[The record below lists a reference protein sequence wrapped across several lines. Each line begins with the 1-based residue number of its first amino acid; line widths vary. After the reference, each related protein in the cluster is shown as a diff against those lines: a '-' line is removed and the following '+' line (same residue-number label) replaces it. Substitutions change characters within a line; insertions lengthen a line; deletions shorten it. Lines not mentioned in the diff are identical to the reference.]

1 MRDRADWEIHYHS
14 PDEVGAN
21 MAKFALH
28 SLATM
33 VHRNQV
39 IRIPGSV
46 PYLGSRLNVY
56 WQYFIPLLSC
66 IVGVH
71 FLLMLVVVVW
81 NTRAANDAGLGTYIA
96 GDNMNESL
104 ELILGPSHSG

>member
-1 MRDRADWEIHYHS
+1 MRDRADWEIHWHS

-33 VHRNQV
+33 VLRNQG

-56 WQYFIPLLSC
+56 WRYFIPLLSC

-81 NTRAANDAGLGTYIA
+81 NMRAAKDARLGIYTA
-96 GDNMNESL
+96 GDNMNESQ
-104 ELILGPSHSG
+104 ELIWGRSHRG